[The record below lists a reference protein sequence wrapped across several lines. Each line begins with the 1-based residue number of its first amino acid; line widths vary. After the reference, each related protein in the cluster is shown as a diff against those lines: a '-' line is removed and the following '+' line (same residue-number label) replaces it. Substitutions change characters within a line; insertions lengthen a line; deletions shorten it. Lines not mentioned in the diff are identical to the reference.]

1 MAAIQSAATTMMMI
15 LVFLLSWLSSL
26 SNDGSFRAMGGRAE
40 KSGRRGGFSMSALF
54 FYVFFPA
61 GNILKGLVRK
71 SQCPGTLPG
80 WKRLEDGAGRNRPE
94 KRGRGECGK
103 SGKSRRKMGYGRC
116 RVCREALPCIRLPG
130 PWPKWPVVRVCPG
143 MAVFSGGHRFTE
155 YLFFAGGARFGRWP
169 FPAVFSC
176 PKCPGRGP
184 GVFRRANG
192 VMPVRHEGLREHV

>member
-26 SNDGSFRAMGGRAE
+26 SKDGSFRTMGGRAE

-80 WKRLEDGAGRNRPE
+80 WKRLEDGAGRNCPE

-103 SGKSRRKMGYGRC
+103 SGKSRRKMGYDGGRV
-116 RVCREALPCIRLPG
+116 RGKGAVPCIRLPG
-130 PWPKWPVVRVCPG
+130 PFDRSGLSFVSVRVWPFFPVVIVSRSICFLPG
-143 MAVFSGGHRFTE
+143 VPVSAGGLFRQCFPVQNVPEGGRVFSGGRM
-155 YLFFAGGARFGRWP
+155 G
-169 FPAVFSC
+169 
-176 PKCPGRGP
+176 
-184 GVFRRANG
+184 
-192 VMPVRHEGLREHV
+192 

>member
-1 MAAIQSAATTMMMI
+1 MTAPSVRWAAGRKKAAGVA
-15 LVFLLSWLSSL
+15 VFPCLPC
-26 SNDGSFRAMGGRAE
+26 
-40 KSGRRGGFSMSALF
+40 F

-94 KRGRGECGK
+94 KRGRRECGK

-116 RVCREALPCIRLPG
+116 RVYREALPCIRLPG
-130 PWPKWPVVRVCPG
+130 LWPKWPVVRVCPG

-155 YLFFAGGARFGRWP
+155 YLFFAGGARFGRRP

-192 VMPVRHEGLREHV
+192 VMPVRHEGLRKHV